1 MISNQQQQ
9 ENQAVTILLV
19 EDDTGHAE
27 LVKLNLKRG
36 GINNE
41 IIHFD
46 GGQKVIDFL
55 FQSESSEKKYLVIL
69 DINMPGVNGLQVLS
83 KLKGNEATKNIPIIV
98 LTTATDEKESQYCYE
113 LGCNV
118 FITKPI
124 DYETF
129 CTAIQELGTFL
140 KIASFSGSKKEV
152 DGGEQH
158 QYVVYY

>member
-1 MISNQQQQ
+1 MTLRQQQ

-19 EDDTGHAE
+19 EDDKGHAE

-36 GINNE
+36 GIHNE
-41 IIHFD
+41 VIHFES
-46 GGQKVIDFL
+46 GQKSLDFL
-55 FQSESSEKKYLVIL
+55 SQKQSDKKYLMLL
-69 DINMPGVNGLQVLS
+69 DINMPGINGLQVLS
-83 KLKGNEATKNIPIIV
+83 KLKSSEATRNIPIII
-98 LTTATDEKESQYCYE
+98 LTTATEEREAEYCYE

-129 CTAIQELGTFL
+129 CTAIQELGAFL
-140 KIASFSGSKKEV
+140 KIAKFSGSKKV
-152 DGGEQH
+152 DSSPEQD

>member
-1 MISNQQQQ
+1 MQAKL

-36 GINNE
+36 GIHNE
-41 IIHFD
+41 IIHFET
-46 GGQKVIDFL
+46 GQKALDFL
-55 FQSESSEKKYLVIL
+55 SQHGSDKKYLMIL

-83 KLKGNEATKNIPIIV
+83 RMKSSEITRNIPIIIF
-98 LTTATDEKESQYCYE
+98 TTATEEKEAEYCYE

-124 DYETF
+124 DYESF
-129 CTAIQELGTFL
+129 CTTIQYMWSIL
-140 KIASFSGSKKEV
+140 I
-152 DGGEQH
+152 DDN
-158 QYVVYY
+158 